1 MEDILSKGK
10 LFVISGPSGAGKGTI
25 IKELLSQIEDV
36 KLSVSATTRNPRPGE
51 RDGVNYYFVELDK
64 FQKMIEAEE
73 FLEYARVYE
82 NFYGTPKEKVLRQL
96 DEGYDVILE
105 IDIQGAMNVKK
116 AFPKAVFI
124 FILPPSMTELRRRI
138 TGRGSET
145 KEVIDLRMSK
155 ALGELSYMAQYDY
168 CVVNGEV
175 QEAVN
180 RVKSIIV
187 AEHSKV
193 SSDIEAI
200 LNSFENEN

>member
-1 MEDILSKGK
+1 MEDISSKGK

-25 IKELLSQIEDV
+25 IKGLMSQIEDV

-51 RDGVNYYFVELDK
+51 IDGVNYYFVELDE
-64 FQKMIEAEE
+64 FQKMIDNGE

-82 NFYGTPKEKVLRQL
+82 NFYGTPKEKVLNQL
-96 DEGYDVILE
+96 DAGYDVILE

-155 ALGELSYMAQYDY
+155 ALGELSYMDQYDY

-200 LNSFENEN
+200 LNSFEEED

>member
-1 MEDILSKGK
+1 MEDISSKGK

-25 IKELLSQIEDV
+25 IKGLMSQIEDV

-51 RDGVNYYFVELDK
+51 IDGVNYYFVEMDE
-64 FQKMIEAEE
+64 FQKMIDNGE

-82 NFYGTPKEKVLRQL
+82 NFYGTPKEKVLNQL
-96 DEGYDVILE
+96 DAGYDVILE

-155 ALGELSYMAQYDY
+155 ALGELSYMDQYDY

-180 RVKSIIV
+180 RVKSIII

-200 LNSFENEN
+200 LNSLENEN

>member
-1 MEDILSKGK
+1 MEDISSKGK

-25 IKELLSQIEDV
+25 IKGLMSQIEDV

-51 RDGVNYYFVELDK
+51 IDGVNYYFVELDE
-64 FQKMIEAEE
+64 FQKMIDNGE

-82 NFYGTPKEKVLRQL
+82 NFYGTPKEKVLNQL
-96 DEGYDVILE
+96 DAGYDVILE

-155 ALGELSYMAQYDY
+155 ALGELSYMDQYDY

-193 SSDIEAI
+193 SSDIDAI

>member
-1 MEDILSKGK
+1 MEDISSKGK

-25 IKELLSQIEDV
+25 IKGLMSQIEDV

-51 RDGVNYYFVELDK
+51 IDGVNYYFVEMDE
-64 FQKMIEAEE
+64 FQKMIDNGE

-82 NFYGTPKEKVLRQL
+82 NFYGTPKEKVLNQL
-96 DEGYDVILE
+96 DAGYDVILE

-155 ALGELSYMAQYDY
+155 ALGELSYMDQYDY